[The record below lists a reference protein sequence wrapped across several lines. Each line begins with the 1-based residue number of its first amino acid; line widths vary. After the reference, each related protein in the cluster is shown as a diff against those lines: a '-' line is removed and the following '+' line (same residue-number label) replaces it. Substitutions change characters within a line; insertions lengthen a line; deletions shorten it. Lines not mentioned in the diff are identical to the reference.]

1 VTARAP
7 LALYASLAL
16 LGVVLIATCVPGVFT
31 LDECNYAV
39 TVTGLKHGELT
50 VPGTRGLPP
59 SVELGFFDPGIRTRA
74 AVTSPIGSTAPP
86 LYAFL
91 ALPFSFFGWRG
102 LMALEVVAWLV
113 TALLVFRLGAH
124 ASSRPS
130 TRWIALGTFLLGG
143 YGVEYAQGVWPH
155 ALAACLCTAGYGL
168 ARRAREED
176 ALLAGFFG
184 GLALGLAAGVR
195 YQNLV
200 FAFAVG
206 LGLLI
211 WAKRR
216 AAASSIFALG
226 YLVPT
231 LLCSYVNHVRLG
243 SWNPISKGPGYL
255 STGPGRS
262 LRDILSEAPKVLL
275 AKVVDF
281 SFHPVPFEERDY
293 WKPNPNSGAVVIF
306 GAIKKAW
313 LQSAPWIALA
323 LAGLFLTWILR
334 AKGAEEARRTR
345 ELRALSL
352 PVVFVLGLFAY
363 AGFIRNDGICFNQRY
378 FLELVPLAA
387 VAFAL
392 TLERRELPVKP
403 LVAGAIV
410 GAVVTFFLLRLDVAS
425 EIRQRVEL
433 DVPLRIALLLLFVY
447 WLASR
452 IRIRWILPAVAAAS
466 VLWAAVIH
474 LGEDLPASRLCRTGK
489 LKTRREVEARMP
501 QGPAALVVFGSWADV
516 FGPTLVE
523 RDLVVANAA
532 IDGGATLEPLARG
545 FLAQSRRVFA
555 LGYRMPP
562 ETGSALATAFDVRT
576 LPNTRPVP
584 LLEIKA
590 R

>member
-1 VTARAP
+1 
-7 LALYASLAL
+7 
-16 LGVVLIATCVPGVFT
+16 
-31 LDECNYAV
+31 
-39 TVTGLKHGELT
+39 
-50 VPGTRGLPP
+50 
-59 SVELGFFDPGIRTRA
+59 
-74 AVTSPIGSTAPP
+74 
-86 LYAFL
+86 
-91 ALPFSFFGWRG
+91 
-102 LMALEVVAWLV
+102 
-113 TALLVFRLGAH
+113 
-124 ASSRPS
+124 
-130 TRWIALGTFLLGG
+130 
-143 YGVEYAQGVWPH
+143 
-155 ALAACLCTAGYGL
+155 
-168 ARRAREED
+168 
-176 ALLAGFFG
+176 
-184 GLALGLAAGVR
+184 
-195 YQNLV
+195 
-200 FAFAVG
+200 
-206 LGLLI
+206 
-211 WAKRR
+211 
-216 AAASSIFALG
+216 
-226 YLVPT
+226 
-231 LLCSYVNHVRLG
+231 
-243 SWNPISKGPGYL
+243 
-255 STGPGRS
+255 
-262 LRDILSEAPKVLL
+262 
-275 AKVVDF
+275 
-281 SFHPVPFEERDY
+281 
-293 WKPNPNSGAVVIF
+293 
-306 GAIKKAW
+306 
-313 LQSAPWIALA
+313 
-323 LAGLFLTWILR
+323 
-334 AKGAEEARRTR
+334 
-345 ELRALSL
+345 
-352 PVVFVLGLFAY
+352 VLGLFAY

-545 FLAQSRRVFA
+545 FLAQSRPVYA

-562 ETGSALATAFDVRT
+562 ETGAALATAFDVRT